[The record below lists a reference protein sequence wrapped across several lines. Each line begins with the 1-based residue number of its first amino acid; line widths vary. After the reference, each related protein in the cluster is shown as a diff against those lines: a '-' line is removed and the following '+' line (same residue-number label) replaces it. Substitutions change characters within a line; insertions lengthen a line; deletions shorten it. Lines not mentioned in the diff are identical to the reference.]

1 MMSPPCRLS
10 LFYDLGVGK
19 KECLPPPKERFV
31 KLGLSGSRCLKESRC

>member
-19 KECLPPPKERFV
+19 KECLPPPQREV
-31 KLGLSGSRCLKESRC
+31 CETGVEWL